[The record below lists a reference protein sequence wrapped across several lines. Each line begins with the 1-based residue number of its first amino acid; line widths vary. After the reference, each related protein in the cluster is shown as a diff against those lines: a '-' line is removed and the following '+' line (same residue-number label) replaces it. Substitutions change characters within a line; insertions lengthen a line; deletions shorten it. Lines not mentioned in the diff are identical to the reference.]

1 MFCREAVM
9 WKRLKHP
16 NIVRFIGA
24 TIESLQ
30 IASEFIPGGDLT
42 SYINS
47 NPEADRM
54 ALVSLSWAF
63 QTDSLR
69 FPSVA

>member
-1 MFCREAVM
+1 MLCREAVM

-24 TIESLQ
+24 TIEPLQ
-30 IASEFIPGGDLT
+30 IASELIPGGDLT
-42 SYINS
+42 SYIGS

-54 ALVSLSWAF
+54 ALVSLLRV
-63 QTDSLR
+63 TDT
-69 FPSVA
+69 